1 MKNEVMDV
9 TQSNKQYMERIEM
22 EKEEGNYITV
32 F

>member
-9 TQSNKQYMERIEM
+9 TQSNKQYMEGIEM